1 MNDKKKICFVIP
13 TLQMGGMERV
23 ASLLANYSVTNGHYV
38 YIICLIDKNSSYHL
52 DENISVFAP
61 DFEYKKGV
69 INKLKVL
76 FYLLSCLKK
85 IKPNA
90 VLSFSE
96 VFNPLSIIS
105 AKLANVPIYI
115 SDRSSPD
122 KKLGF
127 FTQGVRKLTYPFAK
141 GMISQTELAKTV
153 SLNKGYNDNVVVIA
167 NPLREINQKL
177 ESTKDQVIVSV
188 GRLIPTKNF
197 KELIDI
203 FSEVNL
209 EKTWQLWILG
219 EGPNREVLQRQIDN
233 LLLSDCVKLL
243 GAVKDVDS
251 YLSKASIFAFT
262 STSEGFPNALSEA
275 LAYPLP
281 CIAYDCPAGP
291 SDLINHGKNGF
302 LIPLYNKESFKLHLN
317 KLMNDSFLRGI
328 LIDDYKLHR
337 EKYYINSISK
347 RYLDFLLY

>member
-1 MNDKKKICFVIP
+1 MSDKKKICFVIP

-23 ASLLANYSVTNGHYV
+23 ASLLANYSVRNGYYV
-38 YIICLIDKNSSYHL
+38 YIICLIDKNSSYYL
-52 DENISVFAP
+52 DENISIFAP

-69 INKLKVL
+69 LNKLKVL
-76 FYLLSCLKK
+76 HYLVSCLKE

-96 VFNPLSIIS
+96 VFNPLSIVS

-115 SDRSSPD
+115 SDRSSPY
-122 KKLGF
+122 KKLSF
-127 FTQGVRKLTYPFAK
+127 FTQSVRKLTYPCAK

-177 ESTKDQVIVSV
+177 EPPKEQVIVSV

-209 EKTWQLWILG
+209 EKKWQLWILG
-219 EGPNREVLQRQIDN
+219 DGPDREVLQEQIDN

-243 GAVKDVDS
+243 GAVKDVDN

-262 STSEGFPNALSEA
+262 SISEGFPNALSEA
-275 LAYPLP
+275 IAYPLP

-291 SDLINHGKNGF
+291 SDLIKNNKNGF
-302 LIPLYNKESFKLHLN
+302 LIPLHDKESFKLHLN
-317 KLMNDSFLRGI
+317 KLMNDSFLRSVFV
-328 LIDDYKLHR
+328 DDYKSHR
-337 EKYYINSISK
+337 EKYHTNSISK
-347 RYLDFLLY
+347 KYLDFLLS